1 MVSSAGQNR
10 LKMMKRSKK
19 IMPELGPEHP
29 VTFRQ
34 ETASVFFDRYVK
46 AGESCVIV
54 SVAGGGLRRFVDFLL
69 RTDVQQH
76 YLGDAADAPLLLKV
90 DCNRIHDVSEWGL
103 CELMLTALVEGCNL
117 RPQTVALQPEIN
129 NLRLDVIMK
138 QNALLAQR
146 HLELAVD
153 ILVTRANL
161 QLYFLLSEFDELF
174 KTLPDLVLNHL
185 RAVRDAHKYTVNFA
199 LCLHRFPEQLRPAL
213 KDMLSAR
220 IAQNVLRV
228 GLYSMEDASR
238 MLDQLETRK
247 GRRLSPPMRQMIL
260 HLSGR
265 HAGLIHGIYSALVG
279 ADGDGANLG
288 ESRQNE
294 KELLEWLMPTTGY
307 ATLSPT
313 AAVVECERL
322 WDGLDE
328 EEQEG
333 LQRLAGQKTISADV
347 LNLLESKD
355 LVEKRGR
362 QPLIFSP
369 LFARFVRQQS
379 SAERVRIMIDEDTR
393 IISIGERVIS
403 DVSPLVYRLLQH
415 LYHHLGHV
423 CDHEEIINE
432 VYSGQYNVSD
442 SSLASLVRQARQ
454 KIEPPDSPYQFLV
467 NVRGVGYKL
476 LEFPEIKEPD
486 AVISE

>member
-1 MVSSAGQNR
+1 M
-10 LKMMKRSKK
+10 MMKRSKK
-19 IMPELGPEHP
+19 SMPELGPEHP

-69 RTDVQQH
+69 RADVQQH

-161 QLYFLLSEFDELF
+161 QIYFLLSEFDELF
-174 KTLPDLVLNHL
+174 KSLPDLVLNHL

-220 IAQNVLRV
+220 IAQNVLSV

-247 GRRLSPPMRQMIL
+247 GRRLSPLMRQMIL

-265 HAGLIHGIYSALVG
+265 HAGLIHGIYSSLVG
-279 ADGDGANLG
+279 AEAEEVGAEN
-288 ESRQNE
+288 RQNE
-294 KELLEWLMPTTGY
+294 KELLEWLAPEKGY
-307 ATLSPT
+307 STLSPT
-313 AAVVECERL
+313 VAVVECERL

-328 EEQEG
+328 EEREG
-333 LQRLAGQKTISADV
+333 LQRLAGQKTIAADA
-347 LNLLESKD
+347 LHLLESKD
-355 LVEKRGR
+355 LVGMRGR
-362 QPLIFSP
+362 QPVIFSP
-369 LFARFVRQQS
+369 LFARFVRQQG
-379 SAERVRIMIDEDTR
+379 SADRVRIMIDEDTR
-393 IISIGERVIS
+393 IISIGERVIT
-403 DVSPLVYRLLQH
+403 DLSPLVYRLLQH

-423 CDHEEIINE
+423 CDHEEIISE

-442 SSLASLVRQARQ
+442 ASLASLVRQARQ

-486 AVISE
+486 VVISE

>member
-1 MVSSAGQNR
+1 
-10 LKMMKRSKK
+10 
-19 IMPELGPEHP
+19 MPELGPEHP

-54 SVAGGGLRRFVDFLL
+54 GVAGGGLRRFVDFLL

-76 YLGDAADAPLLLKV
+76 YLGDAADAPLLIKV

-117 RPQTVALQPEIN
+117 RPHTVALQPEIN

-174 KTLPDLVLNHL
+174 KSLPDLVLNHL

-228 GLYSMEDASR
+228 GLYSVGDASR

-247 GRRLSPPMRQMIL
+247 GRQLSPPVRQMIL

-265 HAGLIHGIYSALVG
+265 HAGLIHGIYSSVVG
-279 ADGDGANLG
+279 PEAEDTGIGI
-288 ESRQNE
+288 EIRQNE
-294 KELLEWLMPTTGY
+294 EDLLEWLAPATSS
-307 ATLSPT
+307 TLSPT

-333 LQRLAGQKTISADV
+333 LQRLAGQKKISTDA
-347 LNLLESKD
+347 LHMLQSKD
-355 LVEKRGR
+355 LVEMRGR
-362 QPLIFSP
+362 QPVIFSP

-379 SAERVRIMIDEDTR
+379 SAERVRIIIDEDTR

-415 LYHHLGHV
+415 LYRHLGHV
-423 CDHEEIINE
+423 CDHEEIISE

-442 SSLASLVRQARQ
+442 ASLASLVRQARQ

-486 AVISE
+486 VVISE